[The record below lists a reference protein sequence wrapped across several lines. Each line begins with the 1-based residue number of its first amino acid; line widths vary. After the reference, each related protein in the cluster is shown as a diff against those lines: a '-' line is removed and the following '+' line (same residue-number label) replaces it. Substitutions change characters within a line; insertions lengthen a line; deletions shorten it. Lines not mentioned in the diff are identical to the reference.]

1 MSELLSVV
9 IPVYNEAEHLPATID
24 ALVEAIDRSAF
35 HAELIVVDDGST
47 DGTACVV
54 AEACAGRLSLRV
66 LQQPNRGRL
75 EARRA
80 GVEAADRNLVLLLDS
95 RVRLDAGGL
104 AFVAKRVESG
114 ERVWNG
120 HVEVMADGNPYAVF
134 WKLLA
139 ELAWADYFA
148 DPRTTSFDASNF
160 DRFPKGTGC
169 FLVPR
174 QLLLDAMR
182 AFQSRYA
189 HSRDANDDTP
199 LLRWIA
205 EREPINISPQF
216 SCVYAPRTRFRAFL
230 RHSFRR
236 GIVFVDGHGRRE
248 SRFYWAAIGFYPA
261 SALLALA
268 AVKRPLIV
276 PAALAAV
283 GVVSGAM
290 AVKQRRSPFEIF
302 SLAAVAPV
310 YAVGHG
316 AGMWRA
322 LVTLVRQR
330 VTVTP
335 TT

>member
-1 MSELLSVV
+1 MSESLSIVM
-9 IPVYNEAEHLPATID
+9 PVYNEAEHLPATID

-35 HAELIVVDDGST
+35 DAELIVVDDGST
-47 DGTACVV
+47 DESASVV
-54 AEACAGRLSLRV
+54 AEACAGRLPLRLV
-66 LQQPNRGRL
+66 QQPNRGRL
-75 EARRA
+75 AARRA
-80 GVEAADRNLVLLLDS
+80 GVEATDRNLVLLLDG
-95 RVRLDAGGL
+95 RVRLDPGGL
-104 AFVAKRVESG
+104 AFVAERVESG

-120 HVEVMADGNPYAVF
+120 HVEVVVDGNPYAVF

-148 DPRTTSFDASNF
+148 DPRTTKFDASNF

-174 QLLLDAMR
+174 QLLLDAVR

-189 HSRDANDDTP
+189 RARDANDDTP

-205 EREPINISPQF
+205 ARSPINISPQF
-216 SCVYAPRTRFRAFL
+216 SCVYAPRTRFRGFL
-230 RHSFRR
+230 RHAFRR

-248 SRFYWAAIGFYPA
+248 SRFYWAAIGFYPT
-261 SALLALA
+261 SVLLTMA
-268 AVKRPLIV
+268 AVKRPLVV
-276 PAALAAV
+276 PATLTAV
-283 GVVSGAM
+283 GVMSGAM
-290 AVKQRRSPFEIF
+290 AVKQRRTPFEIL

-322 LVTLVRQR
+322 LVTLVLQR
-330 VTVTP
+330 VTTPP

>member
-1 MSELLSVV
+1 MSESLSVV
-9 IPVYNEAEHLPATID
+9 IPVYNEAEHLPATIA
-24 ALVEAIDRSAF
+24 ALVDAIDRSAF
-35 HAELIVVDDGST
+35 DAELIVVDDGST
-47 DGTACVV
+47 DGTASVV
-54 AEACAGRLSLRV
+54 AEACAGRVPLRV
-66 LQQPNRGRL
+66 LKQPNRGRL

-80 GVEAADRNLVLLLDS
+80 GVEASDRNLVLLIDS
-95 RVRLDAGGL
+95 RVRLDVDGL
-104 AFVAKRVESG
+104 AFVA
-114 ERVWNG
+114 ERVKNGDRIWNG
-120 HVEVMADGNPYAVF
+120 HVEVVADRNPYAVF

-148 DPRTTSFDASNF
+148 DPRTTRFDASNF

-174 QLLLDAMR
+174 GLLLDAMR
-182 AFQSRYA
+182 AFRSRYA
-189 HSRDANDDTP
+189 RSRDANDDTP

-205 EREPINISPQF
+205 GREPINISPEF

-230 RHSFRR
+230 RHAFRR

-261 SALLALA
+261 SALLMLA
-268 AVKRPLIV
+268 AVRRPLIV
-276 PAALAAV
+276 PAGLAAV
-283 GVVSGAM
+283 GVVSGAI
-290 AVKQRRSPFEIF
+290 AAKQRRSPFEIF
-302 SLAAVAPV
+302 ALAAVTPV

-322 LVTLVRQR
+322 LVMLVRQR